1 MQQRDTQ
8 TVSFQRTQT
17 TVIKLKSDLPPFIL
31 PDAGKLKAEKMS
43 TGSEANEL
51 DREVDAS
58 MRMFEKAQVGPA
70 ASLTPIKPSRILVVL
85 DGSSQDDNTLASA
98 TFLREKFNTETLVL
112 DARDGKTEQDKD
124 LAVTRATE
132 VSGARPIQRQEG
144 DSYDAILAALKEL
157 SVDLLILP
165 SPFGRSFENIG
176 TDSAGTV
183 MDVMLSRCPTPMI
196 VMRRNDQQLRDC
208 VQQIEMVVGSECE
221 VEARA
226 AAWSFGLA
234 AESANVT
241 LNLVLEKEQFENI
254 RSIIEAI
261 QPEAQIDAEQFSAA
275 LTKTHHSL
283 HGAMAK
289 TATTLGMNYA
299 LHPIAGEVA
308 PPNSLDDTKKLLM
321 VLPLEV
327 DDRFGQG
334 FVQDRIRR
342 SPHPILIVTGHVPE
356 TS

>member
-1 MQQRDTQ
+1 
-8 TVSFQRTQT
+8 
-17 TVIKLKSDLPPFIL
+17 
-31 PDAGKLKAEKMS
+31 MS
-43 TGSEANEL
+43 TGSEPNEL

-70 ASLTPIKPSRILVVL
+70 ASLTPVKPSRILVVL
-85 DGSSQDDNTLASA
+85 DGSSQDENTLASA
-98 TFLREKFNTETLVL
+98 SFLREQFNTESLVL
-112 DARDGKTEQDKD
+112 DARDGKTEQDED

-144 DSYDAILAALKEL
+144 DSYDVILAAVKEL

-165 SPFGRSFENIG
+165 CPFGRSFENVG

-183 MDVMLSRCPTPMI
+183 MDVLLSRCPIPMI
-196 VMRRNDQQLRDC
+196 VMRRDDQQLRDC

-221 VEARA
+221 VESKA

-234 AESANVT
+234 AKAANVT
-241 LNLVLEKEQFENI
+241 LNLVLEQEHFENI

-261 QPEAQIDAEQFSAA
+261 QPDTHIDAEQFSAA
-275 LTKTHHSL
+275 LTKAHHAL

-289 TATTLGMNYA
+289 TASTLGMNYE

-308 PPNSLDDTKKLLM
+308 PPNSLDETKKLLL

-342 SPHPILIVTGHVPE
+342 SPHPVLIVSGHVPE
-356 TS
+356 SN

>member
-1 MQQRDTQ
+1 
-8 TVSFQRTQT
+8 
-17 TVIKLKSDLPPFIL
+17 
-31 PDAGKLKAEKMS
+31 MS
-43 TGSEANEL
+43 TGSEPNEL

-85 DGSSQDDNTLASA
+85 DGSSQDENTLASA
-98 TFLREKFNTETLVL
+98 NFLREQFNTETLVL
-112 DARDGKTEQDKD
+112 DARDGKAEQDED
-124 LAVTRATE
+124 LAVTLATQ
-132 VSGARPIQRQEG
+132 VSGGRPIQRQDG
-144 DSYDAILAALKEL
+144 DAYDVILAALKDHA
-157 SVDLLILP
+157 VDLLLTP
-165 SPFGRSFENIG
+165 CPFGRSFENVGI
-176 TDSAGTV
+176 DSAGTV
-183 MDVMLSRCPTPMI
+183 MDVLLSRCPIPMI
-196 VMRRNDQQLRDC
+196 VMRRDDQQLCDC

-221 VEARA
+221 VESKA

-234 AESANVT
+234 STSAKIN
-241 LNLVLEKEQFENI
+241 LNLVLEKEHFENI

-261 QPEAQIDAEQFSAA
+261 QPEAQIDTEQFSAA
-275 LTKTHHSL
+275 LTKTHHAL

-289 TATTLGMNYA
+289 TAAALGMSYE

-308 PPNSLDDTKKLLM
+308 PPNSLDATKKLLM

-342 SPHPILIVTGHVPE
+342 SPHPILIVSGHVPE
-356 TS
+356 TN